1 MPTFTHPP
9 SLPSSLI
16 SFITHFYQT
25 SDKPDAVDTYLSFL
39 TPDVEFVMG
48 LNAVRGSAVR
58 KIRENMWGGVAT
70 RQHVPSAVYTNADGS
85 ELMIHGTVIYGLRNG
100 KKVENVGWA
109 ALMVFEEEGAK
120 REEWKMRRYQV
131 WLDGAPLSKALAEQA
146 AAEGQ

>member
-9 SLPSSLI
+9 SLPSSLV
-16 SFITHFYQT
+16 SFITHFYST
-25 SDKPDAVDTYLSFL
+25 SDKPDAVDDYLSFL

-48 LNAVRGSAVR
+48 LNAVRGAG
-58 KIRENMWGGVAT
+58 EEADEGVEKVT
-70 RQHVPSAVYTNADGS
+70 
-85 ELMIHGTVIYGLRNG
+85 YGLRNG

-109 ALMVFEEEGAK
+109 ALMVFEEEGLR

-146 AAEGQ
+146 AEGR